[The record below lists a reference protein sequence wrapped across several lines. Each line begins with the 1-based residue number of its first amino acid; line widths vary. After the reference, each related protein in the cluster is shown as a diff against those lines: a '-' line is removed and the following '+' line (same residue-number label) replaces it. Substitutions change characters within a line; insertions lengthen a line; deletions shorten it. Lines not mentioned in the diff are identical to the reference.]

1 MKKLLV
7 IATILFTVSVV
18 FSSCGGNRNGVGCP
32 TASKSKPF
40 RA

>member
-7 IATILFTVSVV
+7 VFVAFVAIAI
-18 FSSCGGNRNGVGCP
+18 SSCGTPRSGAGCP